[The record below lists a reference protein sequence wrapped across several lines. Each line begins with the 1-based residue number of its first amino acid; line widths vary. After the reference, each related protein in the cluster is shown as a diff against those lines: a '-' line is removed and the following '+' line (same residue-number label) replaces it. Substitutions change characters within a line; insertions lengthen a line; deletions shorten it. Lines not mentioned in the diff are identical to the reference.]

1 MAGGALKYRHLGR
14 KSSHRVALLR
24 NLVTSLIEHESISTT
39 WPKAKEAQRLAERLI
54 TLAKR
59 NTATARQAAA
69 ATLFNPAAHLPKLFS
84 TLRDRYAARPGGY
97 TRVLRIEPL
106 KPDSAPSAI
115 LELVDGPRDMRFAMT
130 AKTLARERAGEGGVR
145 EVTARNRL
153 TVGLF
158 AAVSVFVGRIFV
170 IFNTTLSP
178 LPHINAR
185 RISEATARSSDLL
198 TKEFSKSYPN
208 LTLKIQPRHTS
219 TSSIA
224 ALYDSI
230 IYLHVGPEKV
240 KFGIHKGL
248 LCRYSR
254 YFSAALNG
262 SFKEAQTGIVDLAD
276 ETIPVIRMFNL
287 WLYTQ
292 KIVGRDSSEDVIK
305 CQDLIDLYIF
315 AEKRVIPKLQ
325 DAAILALLKQ
335 MQTREKIPIAYVTR
349 IWENTAEKSGLRRL
363 FVDAAAH
370 MVDLVVVF
378 EDPRYRKLPK
388 AFLADV
394 LVAVAK
400 GNELPKKRWSYLRAC
415 DYHVHPDDEK
425 CDVADKGT
433 QT

>member
-1 MAGGALKYRHLGR
+1 MR
-14 KSSHRVALLR
+14 KS
-24 NLVTSLIEHESISTT
+24 
-39 WPKAKEAQRLAERLI
+39 K
-54 TLAKR
+54 
-59 NTATARQAAA
+59 
-69 ATLFNPAAHLPKLFS
+69 
-84 TLRDRYAARPGGY
+84 
-97 TRVLRIEPL
+97 
-106 KPDSAPSAI
+106 SAP
-115 LELVDGPRDMRFAMT
+115 PF
-130 AKTLARERAGEGGVR
+130 
-145 EVTARNRL
+145 
-153 TVGLF
+153 LF
-158 AAVSVFVGRIFV
+158 HTNKLI
-170 IFNTTLSP
+170 P
-178 LPHINAR
+178 LR
-185 RISEATARSSDLL
+185 
-198 TKEFSKSYPN
+198 
-208 LTLKIQPRHTS
+208 
-219 TSSIA
+219 